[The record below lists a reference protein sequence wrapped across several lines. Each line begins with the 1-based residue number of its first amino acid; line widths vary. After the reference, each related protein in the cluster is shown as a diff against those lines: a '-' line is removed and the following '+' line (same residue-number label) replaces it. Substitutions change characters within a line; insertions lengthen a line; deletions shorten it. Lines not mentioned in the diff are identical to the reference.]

1 MSAGSD
7 VRLALIGCGTM
18 GRLHAVHAAS
28 DPACRVTLYV
38 DQDLGRAEQLAS
50 RFGGVATT
58 DYRRALDDPQLHGV
72 ILTVPDPL
80 HAALAIEAL
89 AAGKHVMMEK
99 PISVTLADAD
109 GVIAAAERAKR
120 IVFVAHVLRF
130 RPALRRIKRLLTAGA
145 LGEPIF
151 ARYHNEH
158 FPDVG
163 ERPWLASAEE
173 GGVFISGA
181 IHHADLLRWW
191 LGEVTVVS
199 GHGRR
204 VRPEYRAVGHFDH
217 ALIVYDFASG
227 ALGESTYSYASH
239 RTNVRPYVEATLTG
253 TEGDLVQFAD
263 GAAHV
268 YRPGDRALGLDLPPV
283 LSLPPLSGNAY

>member
-18 GRLHAVHAAS
+18 GRLHAGHAAS

-58 DYRRALDDPQLHGV
+58 DYRRALDDPHLHGV

-120 IVFVAHVLRF
+120 IVFVAHVLRSD
-130 RPALRRIKRLLTAGA
+130 RRCAASSGCSPLGRWANRSSPAITTSTFPTSASARGWPLRRRAECSSRAPSTTRTCCAG
-145 LGEPIF
+145 G
-151 ARYHNEH
+151 
-158 FPDVG
+158 
-163 ERPWLASAEE
+163 S
-173 GGVFISGA
+173 
-181 IHHADLLRWW
+181 
-191 LGEVTVVS
+191 
-199 GHGRR
+199 
-204 VRPEYRAVGHFDH
+204 VR
-217 ALIVYDFASG
+217 
-227 ALGESTYSYASH
+227 
-239 RTNVRPYVEATLTG
+239 
-253 TEGDLVQFAD
+253 
-263 GAAHV
+263 
-268 YRPGDRALGLDLPPV
+268 
-283 LSLPPLSGNAY
+283 